1 MYRAT
6 RAPTLRQRRQQSS
19 KHGAPRRNTMNET
32 ITAAE
37 SLPSAAEMLAA
48 PADEYMS
55 ARQLAFFRDLLIR
68 ERDALLDSAHRTT
81 LHLQEYETTPDPSDR
96 ASLEE
101 DHTLE
106 LRVRDRE
113 RKMLHKIDEA
123 LARIDN
129 GTFGWCEESGEPI
142 GIARLLARPTA
153 TYSLEAQQYHEARRK
168 MRGG

>member
-1 MYRAT
+1 MND
-6 RAPTLRQRRQQSS
+6 TLIAQ
-19 KHGAPRRNTMNET
+19 A
-32 ITAAE
+32 
-37 SLPSAAEMLAA
+37 SLPTEAEMLAA
-48 PADEYMS
+48 PSDQYMS
-55 ARQLAFFRDLLIR
+55 ARQLAFFRARLIA

-81 LHLQEYETTPDPSDR
+81 LHLQEFESTPDPSDR

-129 GTFGWCEESGEPI
+129 GTYGWCESSGEPI

-153 TYSLEAQQYHEARRK
+153 TLSVEAQEIHEARRR

>member
-1 MYRAT
+1 
-6 RAPTLRQRRQQSS
+6 
-19 KHGAPRRNTMNET
+19 
-32 ITAAE
+32 
-37 SLPSAAEMLAA
+37 
-48 PADEYMS
+48 MS
-55 ARQLAFFRDLLIR
+55 ARQLAFFRARLEA

-81 LHLQEYETTPDPSDR
+81 LHLQEYESPADPADR

-129 GTFGWCEESGEPI
+129 GTFGWCESSGEPI

-153 TYSLEAQQYHEARRK
+153 TLSVEAQEIHEARRK

>member
-1 MYRAT
+1 MNDT
-6 RAPTLRQRRQQSS
+6 LTAPGPLLTEAELR
-19 KHGAPRRNTMNET
+19 
-32 ITAAE
+32 
-37 SLPSAAEMLAA
+37 AA
-48 PADEYMS
+48 PSEDYMS
-55 ARQLAFFRDLLIR
+55 ARQLAFFRARLVA

-81 LHLQEYETTPDPSDR
+81 LHLQEYESPADPADR

-129 GTFGWCEESGEPI
+129 GTFGWCESSGEPI

-153 TYSLEAQQYHEARRK
+153 TLSVEAQEIHEARRK